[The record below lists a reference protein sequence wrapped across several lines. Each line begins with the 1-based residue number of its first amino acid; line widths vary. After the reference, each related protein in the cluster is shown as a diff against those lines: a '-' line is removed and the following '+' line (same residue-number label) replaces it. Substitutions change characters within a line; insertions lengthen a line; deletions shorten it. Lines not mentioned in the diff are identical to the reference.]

1 MNLDFEISSASEL
14 IPSYRDLCTENYPG
28 KILHFYP
35 SIEEQVSESTVCSL
49 CTNTLAAQMLG
60 PCKPWQG
67 KSPDLLLSGSPCD
80 PFSCQRAKRFSDG
93 TEKSSVEA
101 HAQFD
106 VTMDQVV
113 SLYHKWEPIIG
124 VFEQV
129 AGFTMPFVAGGTEC
143 PKDRLGSAWLFLSI
157 TFVHAFIGPS
167 CFLDTTAA
175 KDISS

>member
-1 MNLDFEISSASEL
+1 M
-14 IPSYRDLCTENYPG
+14 
-28 KILHFYP
+28 
-35 SIEEQVSESTVCSL
+35 
-49 CTNTLAAQMLG
+49 
-60 PCKPWQG
+60 
-67 KSPDLLLSGSPCD
+67 
-80 PFSCQRAKRFSDG
+80 
-93 TEKSSVEA
+93 EA